1 MTDLTTDARLVTDF
15 LAGDKSA
22 LAAIYDRYA
31 SGLYDTAAAML
42 SDRHDAADM
51 VQDVFCIAAER
62 LGQLREPDRLKPW
75 LYSVL
80 RHEVYRRTKKR
91 KRATPVDFQ
100 DEGTPDVAS
109 GYDPQEAGEAVAY
122 DELATLVRSAA
133 SGLDERDRLVL
144 ELSVRQGLSGADLA
158 DALGVTPEQSYSLV
172 HRMRDR
178 VEKSLGALTV
188 AKAGRRDCS
197 QLAQILTGWDG
208 ELTILLRKRVNR
220 HIEECSTCERTRKKY
235 APLAL
240 FGAAPVFAMP
250 FGLRER
256 VLAAAIPGG
265 GSTGN
270 ASETSGSQ
278 TSNTSSSASSR
289 STRTIEF
296 DAHKGFPKAVRAGRH
311 VVAWAATATAIVVIG
326 GGVIV
331 ATAGDES
338 SSPDRAIETPVDAP
352 SAGDGTDSFG
362 STVTGDDRETV
373 SGGGAM
379 FDLFGDSTGEI
390 PAVTTAGTNPVS
402 NDGGSDG
409 GVGGAGG
416 PASGPTAPAT
426 TSAPVP
432 STRAPIVPIVP
443 ETTEAPTTT
452 TTAAPVSVQSLQ
464 MSTTK
469 LNFGTTATAV
479 KVTLRNPNTFPVNFS
494 TVVTSARF
502 VPSPASG
509 SLGAG
514 EQISFAVNFDR
525 TGAVADPKN
534 FPTGAFSHTLTATA
548 TDSGGRSSVRTA
560 TLYGTIERTSTT
572 TTTAT
577 TTTTT
582 GPTTTTTTAPAIGIK
597 VASVSGS
604 LGNCVALDASASI
617 TTNGK
622 VSTVTVQATFRRKN
636 LLTNQW
642 VVLGT
647 SSPFSMSAG
656 ASGSWVLDSAKVV
669 VPQGTQNV
677 LLSVSASTSTGQSAS
692 GSGSFSTTC

>member
-100 DEGTPDVAS
+100 DESTPDVAS

-265 GSTGN
+265 GSSGN
-270 ASETSGSQ
+270 TSQ
-278 TSNTSSSASSR
+278 TSNSQTSNSSSDASSDVSSR
-289 STRTIEF
+289 STRKIEF

-326 GGVIV
+326 GGVII

-338 SSPDRAIETPVDAP
+338 SSPDRAIETPVENS
-352 SAGDGTDSFG
+352 SAEEI
-362 STVTGDDRETV
+362 ETV
-373 SGGGAM
+373 SGSGVM
-379 FDLFGDSTGEI
+379 LDLFGDSTGEL
-390 PAVTTAGTNPVS
+390 PDVTTDGTETES

-409 GVGGAGG
+409 AVGGAGG
-416 PASGPTAPAT
+416 PASGPPAPAT

-443 ETTEAPTTT
+443 ETTEAPASTGGAKSQPTTT

-464 MSTTK
+464 LSTTK
-469 LNFGTTATAV
+469 LNFGTTDTAV

-502 VPSPASG
+502 VPSPATG

-534 FPTGAFSHTLTATA
+534 FPTGAFSHTLTVTA
-548 TDSGGRSSVRTA
+548 TESGGGSASRTA
-560 TLYGTIERTSTT
+560 SLYGTIERTTTTTASPTT
-572 TTTAT
+572 TTTA
-577 TTTTT
+577 
-582 GPTTTTTTAPAIGIK
+582 APAIGIK

-604 LGNCVALDASASI
+604 LGNCVALNASASI

-622 VSTVTVQATFRRKN
+622 VAAVTVQATFRRKN

-642 VVLGT
+642 TVLGT
-647 SSPFSMSAG
+647 SSPFAMTAG
-656 ASGSWVLDSAKVV
+656 ASGTWVLDSAKVV
-669 VPQGTQNV
+669 APQGTQNV